1 MKFKQL
7 TLIGLP
13 ALALGLLIGNLLWNP
28 SMWAFF
34 DPAYWKGLGK
44 VGESMRLI
52 HFRYVDE
59 EEASFENLSETAV
72 SELVNNLDKHSRYM
86 SLDDFKD
93 FDLSSKRQYY
103 GIGVAIYKS
112 DDRIMITRV
121 FPGGGAESAGVRAG
135 DRILAVE
142 STRIVDATSAEVS
155 ALIRGAAGTEISLLL
170 EDENN
175 SSREIQVTRG
185 KVQLASVDAVRMIDD
200 IGYLRIDQFIE
211 RTGQEFDEAMAYLNR
226 QGMQYLVIDL
236 RGNAGGRLDAAV
248 NVLGHFFN
256 QDEEVVSIA
265 GRSRAGNTYLSSGKG
280 QSAVPMVVLINEG
293 SASSSEIVAGALQVT
308 NKAKLVGESSYG
320 KGSVQTI
327 FSMDDGSGMRLTTAR
342 YFLPGK
348 IPIGED
354 GLVPDLKVVC
364 DQDTWEKLLLQRD
377 QDPFAN
383 AELFEKR
390 FGFAPVKDFQLEMAL
405 RLLRGEPID
414 PVEETNLPQEVSP
427 DP

>member
-1 MKFKQL
+1 
-7 TLIGLP
+7 
-13 ALALGLLIGNLLWNP
+13 
-28 SMWAFF
+28 
-34 DPAYWKGLGK
+34 

-236 RGNAGGRLDAAV
+236 RGNA
-248 NVLGHFFN
+248 
-256 QDEEVVSIA
+256 
-265 GRSRAGNTYLSSGKG
+265 
-280 QSAVPMVVLINEG
+280 
-293 SASSSEIVAGALQVT
+293 
-308 NKAKLVGESSYG
+308 
-320 KGSVQTI
+320 
-327 FSMDDGSGMRLTTAR
+327 
-342 YFLPGK
+342 
-348 IPIGED
+348 
-354 GLVPDLKVVC
+354 
-364 DQDTWEKLLLQRD
+364 
-377 QDPFAN
+377 
-383 AELFEKR
+383 
-390 FGFAPVKDFQLEMAL
+390 
-405 RLLRGEPID
+405 
-414 PVEETNLPQEVSP
+414 
-427 DP
+427 